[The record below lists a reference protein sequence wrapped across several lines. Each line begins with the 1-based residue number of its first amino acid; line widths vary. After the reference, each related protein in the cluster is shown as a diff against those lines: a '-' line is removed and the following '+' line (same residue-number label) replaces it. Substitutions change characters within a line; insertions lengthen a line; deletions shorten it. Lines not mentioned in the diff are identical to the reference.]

1 MGLVAWLAIV
11 VAALVIAAP
20 AAADERGTARELR
33 RIADEPLR
41 LNQFLWEMPKG
52 ADLHMHLSG
61 AVYAEEML
69 RYGAA
74 DGDCVERLTFVASPA
89 PCEPG
94 ELPLTD
100 ALSDNV
106 LQNAVMRAWSMKGFE
121 PGVESGHDHFFATFG
136 KFGAALDGHDGD
148 GLATVA
154 RRARAQAVQYLEVL
168 QTPRFGDVS
177 ALAAEVGFTR
187 DLAAMRRRLL
197 AAGIRDIVPLASRD
211 LDELLA
217 HERAA
222 DPRPR
227 PLIRFDV
234 QVLRATPPEVVFA
247 QMLLGFELMRADPR
261 WVGLNLVQPED
272 DNTALRDY
280 ALHMRMIH
288 FLRGIYRSGKV
299 TLHAGEL
306 VPGLAPPEDLRFHVR
321 AAVHVAGAERI
332 GHGVD
337 IRHERN
343 PIALLREMAR
353 RNVLVETPLVSNCQV
368 LEVCG
373 REHPI
378 GLYRRFGVPV
388 ALATD
393 DEGVSRTDLTEQYER
408 AVRVHGLGYR
418 ALKQIAKDSLRHAFL
433 PRGTRLRLLRRQER
447 EFRRFERGFQWPPP
461 TEASRNALK
470 RGSQPVPRTLR

>member
-1 MGLVAWLAIV
+1 VRILPGLI
-11 VAALVIAAP
+11 AALALAAP
-20 AAADERGTARELR
+20 AAADESGAARELR
-33 RIADEPLR
+33 RSADEPVR

-61 AVYAEEML
+61 AVYAEDMV
-69 RYGAA
+69 RYGAE
-74 DGDCVERLTFVASPA
+74 DGDCVAPFTFVTSPP
-89 PCEPG
+89 PCDPG
-94 ELPLTD
+94 ERPVAD
-100 ALSDNV
+100 ALSDNAF
-106 LQNAVMRAWSMKGFE
+106 QNALMRAWSMKGFE
-121 PGVESGHDHFFATFG
+121 PGVESGHDHFFATFD

-154 RRARAQAVQYLEVL
+154 RRARAQTVQFLEVL

-177 ALAAEVGFTR
+177 ALAAEVGFSR
-187 DLAAMRRRLL
+187 DLALMRRRMLE
-197 AAGIRDIVPLASRD
+197 AGIRSIVPLASQD
-211 LDELLA
+211 LDALLA
-217 HERAA
+217 QERAA
-222 DPRPR
+222 DPNPR

-247 QMLLGFELMRADPR
+247 QMLLGFELMRVDRR

-280 ALHMRMIH
+280 ALHMRMIR
-288 FLRGIYRSGKV
+288 FLRGIYRTGQV

-306 VPGLAPPEDLRFHVR
+306 MPGLAPPRDLRFHIR
-321 AAVHVAGAERI
+321 SAVHVAGAERI

-343 PIALLREMAR
+343 PIALMREMAHR
-353 RNVLVETPLVSNCQV
+353 DVLVETPLVSNCQI

-373 REHPI
+373 RDHPI
-378 GLYRRFGVPV
+378 ELYRRFGVPV

-393 DEGVSRTDLTEQYER
+393 DEGISRTDLTEQYLR

-418 ALKQIAKDSLRHAFL
+418 ALKRIANDSLRHAFL
-433 PRGTRLRLLRRQER
+433 PRRTRLRLLRRQAR
-447 EFRRFERGFQWPPP
+447 EFRRFERRF
-461 TEASRNALK
+461 R
-470 RGSQPVPRTLR
+470 

>member
-1 MGLVAWLAIV
+1 MRIAGWLAAAA
-11 VAALVIAAP
+11 AALAFAAP
-20 AAADERGTARELR
+20 ATADERGTARELR

-41 LNQFLWEMPKG
+41 LNQFLWDMPKG

-74 DGDCVERLTFVASPA
+74 DGDCFDSFTFVASPP
-89 PCEPG
+89 PCDPG
-94 ELPLTD
+94 ERLVAD
-100 ALSDNV
+100 ALSNNA

-136 KFGAALDGHDGD
+136 KFGAALAGHNGE

-154 RRARAQAVQYLEVL
+154 RRARAQTVQYLEVL
-168 QTPRFGDVS
+168 QTPRFSDAS
-177 ALAAEVGFTR
+177 ALAEEVGFNR
-187 DLAAMRRRLL
+187 DLAAMRRRML
-197 AAGIRDIVPLASRD
+197 AAGIRSIVPLASRD

-217 HERAA
+217 QERVA
-222 DPRPR
+222 DPSPR

-234 QVLRATPPEVVFA
+234 QVLRSEPPEVVFA
-247 QMLLGFELMRADPR
+247 QMLLGFELMRADRR

-272 DNTALRDY
+272 DNTSLRDY
-280 ALHMRMIH
+280 ALHMRMIR
-288 FLRGIYRSGKV
+288 FLRGIYRTGKI

-306 VPGLAPPEDLRFHVR
+306 VPGLAPPRDLRFHIR

-343 PIALLREMAR
+343 PIALLRGMAR
-353 RNVLVETPLVSNCQV
+353 RDILVEAALVSNCQI

-373 REHPI
+373 RDHPI
-378 GLYRRFGVPV
+378 TLYRRFGVPV

-393 DEGVSRTDLTEQYER
+393 DEGVSRTSLTEQYEL

-418 ALKQIAKDSLRHAFL
+418 ALKQMATDSLRHAFL
-433 PRGTRLRLLRRQER
+433 PRRTRVRLLRRQAR
-447 EFRRFERGFQWPPP
+447 EFRRFERRFP
-461 TEASRNALK
+461 
-470 RGSQPVPRTLR
+470 

>member
-1 MGLVAWLAIV
+1 VHVRIAAWLAAV
-11 VAALVIAAP
+11 VAALAVAAP
-20 AAADERGTARELR
+20 AVADERGAARTLR
-33 RIADEPLR
+33 RIADEPVR

-74 DGDCVERLTFVASPA
+74 DGDCVDLFTFVSSPS

-94 ELPLTD
+94 ERPLSD
-100 ALSDNV
+100 ALGNNE

-121 PGVESGHDHFFATFG
+121 PGVQSGHDHFFAAFG
-136 KFGAALDGHDGD
+136 KFGAALDGHNGD

-154 RRARAQAVQYLEVL
+154 RRARAQTVQYLEVL

-197 AAGIRDIVPLASRD
+197 AAGIRSIVPLARRD

-217 HERAA
+217 QERAA
-222 DPRPR
+222 DPSPR

-234 QVLRATPPEVVFA
+234 QVLRAMPPAVVFA

-280 ALHMRMIH
+280 ALQMRMIR
-288 FLRGIYRSGKV
+288 FLRGIYRSAKV

-306 VPGLAPPEDLRFHVR
+306 MPGLAPPRDLRFHIR

-353 RNVLVETPLVSNCQV
+353 DDILVETPLVSNCQI

-373 REHPI
+373 GEHPI
-378 GLYRRFGVPV
+378 ELYRRFGVPV

-418 ALKQIAKDSLRHAFL
+418 ALKQIANDSLRHAFL
-433 PRGTRLRLLRRQER
+433 PRRTRLRLLRRQQR
-447 EFRRFERGFQWPPP
+447 EFRRFERGFP
-461 TEASRNALK
+461 
-470 RGSQPVPRTLR
+470 

>member
-1 MGLVAWLAIV
+1 MGIVAWLAIV
-11 VAALVIAAP
+11 VAAMVAAAP

-61 AVYAEEML
+61 AVYAEELL

-74 DGDCVERLTFVASPA
+74 DGDCVDPLTFVSAPA
-89 PCEPG
+89 PCEAG
-94 ELPLTD
+94 EQPLADALTD
-100 ALSDNV
+100 ND
-106 LQNAVMRAWSMKGFE
+106 LQNALMRAWSMKGFT
-121 PGVESGHDHFFATFG
+121 PGEESGHDHFFATFG

-168 QTPRFGDVS
+168 QTPRLADVS

-197 AAGIRDIVPLASRD
+197 AAGILGIVPLASRD
-211 LDELLA
+211 LDALLA
-217 HERAA
+217 QKRAA

-234 QVLRATPPEVVFA
+234 QVLRAMPPAVVFA

-280 ALHMRMIH
+280 ALHMRMIR
-288 FLRGIYRSGKV
+288 FLRGIYRTAKV

-306 VPGLAPPEDLRFHVR
+306 APGLAPPDDLRFHIR

-343 PIALLREMAR
+343 PTAMLREMAR
-353 RNVLVETPLVSNCQV
+353 RDILVETPLVSNCQV

-418 ALKQIAKDSLRHAFL
+418 ALKRIANDALRHAFL
-433 PRGTRLRLLRRQER
+433 PPRTRLRLLRRQER
-447 EFRRFERGFQWPPP
+447 AFARFERGF
-461 TEASRNALK
+461 R
-470 RGSQPVPRTLR
+470 